1 MAVAPTT
8 LTSERRWARPFL
20 TRDVPKKWFGLD
32 VPEHVTVIEL
42 RHNHLTDELE
52 AWWRV
57 KGTTEIHTMPFK
69 QTDEGVMA
77 VLTAMKL
84 TC

>member
-1 MAVAPTT
+1 MAVTT
-8 LTSERRWARPFL
+8 QINEQRWARSYY
-20 TRDVPKKWFGLD
+20 TKGMHDKWFGLE

-42 RHNHLTDELE
+42 RRNHLTDELE

-57 KGTTEIHTMPFK
+57 KGTTEVHTMPFEI
-69 QTDEGVMA
+69 TDEGVMA

>member
-1 MAVAPTT
+1 M
-8 LTSERRWARPFL
+8 
-20 TRDVPKKWFGLD
+20 PKKWFGLD
-32 VPEHVTVIEL
+32 VPAHVTVIEL
-42 RHNHLTDELE
+42 RRNFLTDELE

-57 KGTTEIHTMPFK
+57 QGTTEVHTMPFNH
-69 QTDEGVMA
+69 TDEGVLA

>member
-1 MAVAPTT
+1 MALTT
-8 LTSERRWARPFL
+8 QTNELRWAKSYF
-20 TRDVPKKWFGLD
+20 TKGMQEKWFGQD
-32 VPEHVTVIEL
+32 VPDHVTVIET
-42 RHNHLTDELE
+42 RRNHLTGELE

-57 KGTTEIHTMPFK
+57 KGTTEVHTMPFDV
-69 QTDEGVMA
+69 TNEGVMA

>member
-1 MAVAPTT
+1 M
-8 LTSERRWARPFL
+8 
-20 TRDVPKKWFGLD
+20 PKKWFGHD
-32 VPEHVTVIEL
+32 VPDHVMVIEIRRNSL
-42 RHNHLTDELE
+42 SDQIE

-57 KGTTEIHTMPFK
+57 RNTTEVHTMPFE

>member
-1 MAVAPTT
+1 MAVTT
-8 LTSERRWARPFL
+8 PTSELRWARPFF
-20 TRDVPKKWFGLD
+20 TRDVPKSWFGVD

-42 RHNHLTDELE
+42 RRNNMTDELE

-57 KGTTEIHTMPFK
+57 KGTTEVHTMPFK
-69 QTDEGVMA
+69 QTDEGVLA
-77 VLTAMKL
+77 VITAMKL